1 MFDAYRTRFQIEF
14 CYRDSKQVYGTYGL
28 SGKTQEPI
36 GLCVQRIIRLTEC
49 RQGLHE
55 RQWYGQFHGKS

>member
-1 MFDAYRTRFQIEF
+1 MLTKLHTDGSLRQARRA
-14 CYRDSKQVYGTYGL
+14 VYGTYGL
-28 SGKTQEPI
+28 SGKTQEPA
-36 GLCVQRIIRLTEC
+36 GLCVQRIVRLTEC